1 MREGGLTDFFQS
13 KGRGQLTI
21 ADVFRNEMKAA
32 IKRERKAV
40 QNTEEIDGAMGTRSE
55 AIMR

>member
-1 MREGGLTDFFQS
+1 L
-13 KGRGQLTI
+13 KGRALTI
-21 ADVFRNEMKAA
+21 ADFFMNETNAA

-55 AIMR
+55 TIIR